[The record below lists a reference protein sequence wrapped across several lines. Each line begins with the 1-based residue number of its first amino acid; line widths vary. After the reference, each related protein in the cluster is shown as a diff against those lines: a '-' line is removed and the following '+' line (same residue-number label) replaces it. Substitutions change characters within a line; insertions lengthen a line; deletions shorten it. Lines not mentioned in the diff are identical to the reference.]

1 MYDER
6 MKRDA
11 TATRQRILTEATA
24 EFARYGIAGAR
35 VDRIAAAAG
44 CNKAMIYAY
53 FASKDRLFDAVFDA
67 VVVRNVTDVPI
78 DATDLPEYAARLSAQ
93 YERYPEVAR
102 IATWD
107 RLERDGV
114 GVQIPAIIEASAH
127 KVAEIA
133 RAQAAGQIGSH
144 LPPALL
150 LELIY
155 AVAMTRFNAIA
166 PSDEALSPEIRRRVI
181 TEAVER
187 LVRP

>member
-1 MYDER
+1 

-11 TATRQRILTEATA
+11 AATRQRILEVATA

-44 CNKAMIYAY
+44 SNKAMIYAY
-53 FASKDRLFDAVFDA
+53 FESKDRLFDAVFDA

-78 DATDLPEYAARLSAQ
+78 DAADLPGYAARLSDQ

-107 RLERDGV
+107 RLERGGV
-114 GVQIPAIIEASAH
+114 GVRNPAIVAASAH

-133 RAQAAGQIGSH
+133 RAQAAGLIRDD
-144 LPPALL
+144 LPPTML
-150 LELIY
+150 LELLY
-155 AVAMTRFNAIA
+155 AIAMTRFDAIA
-166 PSDEALSPEIRRRVI
+166 PAGEAPSPEVRRRTI
-181 TEAVER
+181 AEAVARLIAPER
-187 LVRP
+187 A